1 MLCFT
6 AALLGTLTAA
16 PATDTTVAVTKGT
29 RLEVNNFSGRV
40 TVTAWNRDEVQLHWT
55 STDDDANIRIQRSPG
70 ELRVSQDMRS
80 GPVEL
85 DLTINAPA
93 WMALSLQGNETDMV
107 VSGMAAAVRAQSVD
121 GDITLNGG
129 ADNVSVNSIEGSV
142 QVEGA
147 RGNLEIQSVD
157 GDIAVRDVVG
167 TLTVQGVDGDVRL
180 EAITSSA
187 VRVTT
192 VDGNIH
198 FDGAIASNGTYSFKT
213 HDGDIAI
220 RPSGALNA
228 TVSVSTYS
236 GDFESASPVTI
247 SGSQDGKHFSFT
259 VGTGSA
265 RLELEAFDG
274 QIRLEK

>member
-1 MLCFT
+1 MLLFT
-6 AALLGTLTAA
+6 AALLGTLASA
-16 PATDTTVAVTKGT
+16 PAADTTIAVTKGT
-29 RLEVNNFSGRV
+29 RLDVNNFSGRV

-55 STDDDANIRIQRSPG
+55 SSDDDAGIRIQRSSG
-70 ELRVSQDMRS
+70 EIRVAQDMRN
-80 GPVEL
+80 GPTEI

-93 WMALSLQGNETDMV
+93 WMALSLQGNETDIV
-107 VSGMAAAVRAQSVD
+107 VAGMTASVRAQSVD
-121 GDITLNGG
+121 GDITLSGG
-129 ADNVSVNSIEGSV
+129 ADNVSVNSVS
-142 QVEGA
+142 GA
-147 RGNLEIQSVD
+147 VRVDGTRGNLDIQSVD
-157 GDIAVRDVVG
+157 GDITARAIVG

-180 EAITSSA
+180 EEITSSA

-198 FDGAIASNGTYSFKT
+198 FGGAIATNGTYSFKT

-220 RPSGALNA
+220 RPAGALNA
-228 TVSVSTYS
+228 TVSVSTFS

-247 SGSQDGKHFSFT
+247 SGSQDGKRFSFT